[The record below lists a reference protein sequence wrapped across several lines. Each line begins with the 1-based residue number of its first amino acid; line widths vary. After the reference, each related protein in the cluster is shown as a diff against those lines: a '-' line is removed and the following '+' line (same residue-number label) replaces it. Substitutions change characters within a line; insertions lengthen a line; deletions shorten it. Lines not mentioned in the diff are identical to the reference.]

1 MEKPEE
7 TQIKGQVNH
16 RLQFI
21 GKNKLAFV
29 LLKHCV
35 LQGT

>member
-7 TQIKGQVNH
+7 TKIKGQVNP
-16 RLQFI
+16 RLQLI